1 MPFVYDFDHSHR
13 RPPMELKDLLGG
25 KGANL
30 AEMTSVLRLPVPHGF
45 TISTDA
51 CRANMEGGW
60 PDSLTAEVTRARRR
74 LERKMGK
81 LLGDPVDPLL
91 VSVRSGAKFSMPG
104 MMDTVLNLGL
114 NDESVQGLAKQ
125 TDDER
130 FAYDSYRR
138 FVAMYGRIV
147 LGVPGEA
154 FDTLLDEAKE
164 RAGATT
170 DADVPVGQLQGLVFA
185 YKQIIRNHTGADFPQ
200 HPDAQ
205 LRGAIEAVFGSWNGP
220 RAIAYRDHEG
230 IAHDLGTA
238 VNVQAM
244 VFGNRDDRSG
254 TGVGFTRDP
263 ATGAKGEYG
272 DFLVNAQ
279 GEDVV
284 AGIRNTEPLSA
295 LKDKFPRI
303 HAELLAIFVR
313 LERHYRDMCDTEF
326 TIEQGKL
333 WMLQTRVG
341 KRTGRAALRMAVE
354 MTTDAGIR
362 LTRSEAVQRVTAEHL
377 EQVLHP
383 QFAGSGQ
390 QVLTKGLGASPG
402 AAVGQVYLTA
412 DDAAAAA
419 EQGKRVILV
428 RSETSPED
436 VHGMLAAQGILT
448 ARGGLVSHAAVVAR
462 GWGKPAVVGAEH
474 VRIAGRSFT
483 VGATVVHEGDWI
495 SIDGTAGEV
504 VLGQVELA
512 EAKASEEFE
521 TLLGWADVIRKGHL
535 KVRANADNGPD
546 AANGR
551 RMGAE
556 GIGLCRTEHMFIAE
570 DRLPI
575 VRRMILAEDAVSENA
590 ALEELRVAQRA
601 DFIEILEAM
610 DGLPVTVRL
619 LDPPLHEFLPDTGEL
634 AIKEATVGLTP
645 EEQALFEAA
654 KQWHEFNPMLGTRGV
669 RLGVI
674 KPGLYAM
681 QVRAL
686 MEAAVQ
692 RVADGGKPVIEIMI
706 PLTVT
711 REELALARS
720 WVQEA
725 VTATLAA
732 SDRSVRR
739 KLEVMIGTMIETP
752 RAALR
757 AGEIAEVADFF
768 SFGTNDLTQMTFG
781 FSRDDVEG
789 RMMSAYLEKG
799 LLKHNPFEVVDADGV
814 GELVRLGVSRG
825 RATRPELKI
834 GVCGEHGGDPESITV
849 FAEAGCDY
857 VSCSPFRVPIA
868 RLSAAQVALADEA
881 TPAPARKASTRAPAR
896 KASTRAPARKASK
909 RAPAR
914 KASTRAPAAKKR
926 APVRKTASRKT
937 AGRKTAAASKRAPA
951 AKKRAPVR
959 KVASRKTAGRK
970 ATAASTRAPVA
981 KKRAP
986 VRKVA
991 GRKAPAANRRATR
1004 PRSR

>member
-1 MPFVYDFDHSHR
+1 MPFVYDFDHKHR

-30 AEMTSVLRLPVPHGF
+30 AEMTSVLGLPVPHGF

-51 CRANMEGGW
+51 CRAHMAGGW
-60 PDSLTAEVTRARRR
+60 PKTLSGEVDRARAR

-81 LLGDPVDPLL
+81 RLGDPVDPLL

-114 NDESVQGLAKQ
+114 NDESVVGLAKQ

-138 FVAMYGRIV
+138 FVSMYGRIV
-147 LGVPGEA
+147 LGISGER
-154 FDTLLDEAKE
+154 FDALLEEAKE
-164 RAGATT
+164 RAGASS
-170 DADVPVGQLQGLVFA
+170 DADVPVDALRGLVDA
-185 YKQIIRNHTGADFPQ
+185 YKAIVREETGKAFPQ
-200 HPDAQ
+200 DPDAQ
-205 LRGAIEAVFGSWNGP
+205 LRGAIEAVFRSWNGP

-230 IAHDLGTA
+230 ISHDLGTA

-244 VFGNRDDRSG
+244 VFGNRDDNSG

-295 LKDKFPRI
+295 LKDRFPKI
-303 HAELLAIFVR
+303 HGELLKIFAR

-341 KRTGRAALRMAVE
+341 KRTGRAALRMAVD
-354 MTTDAGIR
+354 MTKDAAIR
-362 LTRSEAVQRVTAEHL
+362 LSREEAVRRVTAEHL

-383 QFAGSGQ
+383 QFAGSGHS
-390 QVLTKGLGASPG
+390 VLTRALGASPG
-402 AAVGQVYLTA
+402 AAVGRVYFTA

-419 EQGKRVILV
+419 ERGEAVILV
-428 RSETSPED
+428 RNETSPED
-436 VHGMLAAQGILT
+436 VHGMLASQGILT

-462 GWGKPAVVGAEH
+462 GWGKPAVVGAEKL
-474 VRIAGRSFT
+474 RISGTSFRVDSTT
-483 VGATVVHEGDWI
+483 VNQGDWI
-495 SIDGTAGEV
+495 SLDGTAGEV
-504 VLGQVELA
+504 VLGQVALTEA
-512 EAKASEEFE
+512 EPSAEFE
-521 TLLGWADVIRKGHL
+521 TVLGWADAIRKGHL
-535 KVRANADNGPD
+535 KVRANADTGPD
-546 AANGR
+546 AANAR
-551 RMGAE
+551 RLGAE

-575 VRRMILAEDAVSENA
+575 VRRMILAETEQAEQA
-590 ALEELRVAQRA
+590 ALEELRVAQKA
-601 DFIEILEAM
+601 DFAEILEAM

-619 LDPPLHEFLPDTGEL
+619 LDPPLHEFLPDTTEL
-634 AIKEATVGLTP
+634 AIKEATQGLSA
-645 EEQALFEAA
+645 EEQRLFAAA
-654 KQWHEFNPMLGTRGV
+654 KQWQEFNPMLGTRGV

-686 MEAAVQ
+686 MEAARD
-692 RVADGGKPVIEIMI
+692 RVAAGGKPVIEIMI
-706 PLTVT
+706 PLTIS
-711 REELALARS
+711 RAELALARS
-720 WVQEA
+720 WVAAA
-725 VTATLAA
+725 VADTLAGA
-732 SDRSVRR
+732 DAKARR
-739 KLEVMIGTMIETP
+739 RLEVLIGTMIETP

-757 AGEIAEVADFF
+757 AGDIAQVADFF

-799 LLKHNPFEVVDADGV
+799 LIPHNPFEIVDGDGV
-814 GELVRLGVSRG
+814 GELVRIAVERG
-825 RATRPELKI
+825 RAVNPTLKL
-834 GVCGEHGGDPESITV
+834 GVCGEHGGDPDSISV
-849 FAEAGCDY
+849 FYEAGLDY

-868 RLSAAQVALADEA
+868 RLAAAHAVLAA
-881 TPAPARKASTRAPAR
+881 RPAPRKAAPARKPVKAAKAAKAAKAKKSTKAAKAGRAKKTATRRAPAR
-896 KASTRAPARKASK
+896 KAAARRTTAKRSTSRK

-914 KASTRAPAAKKR
+914 
-926 APVRKTASRKT
+926 
-937 AGRKTAAASKRAPA
+937 
-951 AKKRAPVR
+951 
-959 KVASRKTAGRK
+959 
-970 ATAASTRAPVA
+970 
-981 KKRAP
+981 
-986 VRKVA
+986 
-991 GRKAPAANRRATR
+991 RR
-1004 PRSR
+1004 

>member
-51 CRANMEGGW
+51 CRAYMDGGW
-60 PDSLTAEVTRARRR
+60 PEGLSAEVKRARTR

-81 LLGDPVDPLL
+81 AVGDPVDPLL

-114 NDESVQGLAKQ
+114 NDESVLGLAKQ

-147 LGVPGEA
+147 LGLPGEP

-164 RAGATT
+164 RSGAAS
-170 DADVPVGQLQGLVFA
+170 DADVPVSQLHGLVFA
-185 YKQIIRNHTGADFPQ
+185 YKQIIRDHTGADFPQ
-200 HPDAQ
+200 SPDSQ

-230 IAHDLGTA
+230 ISHDLGTA

-244 VFGNRDDRSG
+244 VFGNRDEQSG

-295 LKDKFPRI
+295 LKEKFPKI
-303 HAELLAIFVR
+303 HAELLAIFGR

-326 TIEQGKL
+326 TIEHGKL

-354 MTTDAGIR
+354 MTTDPGIR
-362 LTRSEAVQRVTAEHL
+362 LTRAEAVGRVTAEHL
-377 EQVLHP
+377 DQVLHP
-383 QFAGSGQ
+383 QFAGPGHT
-390 QVLTKGLGASPG
+390 VLTKGLGASPG
-402 AAVGQVYLTA
+402 AAVGRVYLTA

-419 EQGKRVILV
+419 ERGERVILV

-436 VHGMLAAQGILT
+436 VHGMLAAEGILT

-462 GWGKPAVVGAEH
+462 GWGKPAVVGAEK
-474 VRIAGRSFT
+474 VRIAGRSFS
-483 VGATVVHEGDWI
+483 VGATVVNEGDWI
-495 SIDGTAGEV
+495 SIDGAAGEV
-504 VLGQVELA
+504 ALGQVELA
-512 EAKASEEFE
+512 EAKASDEFE
-521 TLLGWADVIRKGHL
+521 TLLGWADAIRKGHL

-575 VRRMILAEDAVSENA
+575 VRRMILAEDAVAEDA

-634 AIKEATVGLTP
+634 AIKEATVGLDA

-654 KQWHEFNPMLGTRGV
+654 KQWHEYNPMLGTRGV

-674 KPGLYAM
+674 KPGLYSM

-692 RVADGGKPVIEIMI
+692 RVSDGGKPVIEIMI

-711 REELALARS
+711 REELALARG
-720 WVQEA
+720 WVEEA
-725 VTATLAA
+725 VAATLASA
-732 SDRSVRR
+732 NRSTRR
-739 KLEVMIGTMIETP
+739 RLEVLIGTMIETP

-799 LLKHNPFEVVDADGV
+799 LLKHNPFETVDADGV
-814 GELVRLGVSRG
+814 GELVRFGVARG
-825 RATRPELKI
+825 RATRPSLKI

-868 RLSAAQVALADEA
+868 RLSAAQVVLARRGTERRRRRRSA
-881 TPAPARKASTRAPAR
+881 RPARKAV
-896 KASTRAPARKASK
+896 K

-914 KASTRAPAAKKR
+914 KTAARKAAAAKKR
-926 APVRKTASRKT
+926 APARQTAARKTTARK
-937 AGRKTAAASKRAPA
+937 AAA
-951 AKKRAPVR
+951 
-959 KVASRKTAGRK
+959 
-970 ATAASTRAPVA
+970 
-981 KKRAP
+981 
-986 VRKVA
+986 
-991 GRKAPAANRRATR
+991 RKAPAATKRAPSRATPR
-1004 PRSR
+1004 PAATKRRSSSRPAARSRAR